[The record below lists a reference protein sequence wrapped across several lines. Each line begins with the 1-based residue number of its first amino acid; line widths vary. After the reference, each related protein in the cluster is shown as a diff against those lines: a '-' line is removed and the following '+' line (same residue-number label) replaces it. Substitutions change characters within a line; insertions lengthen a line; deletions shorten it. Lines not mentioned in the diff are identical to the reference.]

1 MVTHNQDTS
10 KIFKTRKRTNL
21 LKAPEQVA
29 ISFFVRHMPPF
40 ITSDM
45 LTGVG
50 FIGSVC
56 TLTGFLL
63 GMYDIHFLFL
73 CVLGLFINWFG
84 DSLDGRLAY
93 FRNTPRKWYGYSLDI
108 IMDWVNT
115 VLIGVGYYFYA
126 SEFFEIVAF
135 ILVILYGWAMIIAQ
149 LRYKVTNQYGIDSG
163 IFGPTE
169 MRIALAII
177 IILEFFF
184 PKTLG
189 YFVTGISA
197 VLFVLNIIDTRKLLK
212 LGNERDQLE
221 KEALNRKVS

>member
-1 MVTHNQDTS
+1 MITS
-10 KIFKTRKRTNL
+10 TAETNNIFKTRKRTNL
-21 LKAPEQVA
+21 LKVPEQMA
-29 ISFFVRHMPPF
+29 ISFLVKRMPAF

-45 LTGVG
+45 LTVVG

-56 TLTGFLL
+56 TLAGFLL
-63 GMYDIHFLFL
+63 AIYNINLLFL
-73 CVLGLFINWFG
+73 CVIGLFINWFG

-108 IMDWVNT
+108 TMDWINT
-115 VLIGVGYYFYA
+115 VLIGAGYYFYA

-149 LRYKVTNQYGIDSG
+149 LRYKITNQYGIDSG

-184 PKTLG
+184 PRTLG
-189 YFVTGISA
+189 YFVTGISI
-197 VLFVLNIIDTRKLLK
+197 VLFILNIIDTRKLLL
-212 LGNERDQLE
+212 LGNQRDRLE
-221 KEALNRKVS
+221 KEIKNKKDF

>member
-1 MVTHNQDTS
+1 MTEEITKDVSH
-10 KIFKTRKRTNL
+10 IFKTRKRTNL
-21 LKAPEQVA
+21 LKVPEQVA
-29 ISFFVRHMPPF
+29 LSFFVKRIPRF

-50 FIGSVC
+50 FLGS
-56 TLTGFLL
+56 LLIFAGFLL
-63 GMYDIHFLFL
+63 AIYQIHFLFL
-73 CVLGLFINWFG
+73 CVAGLFINWFG

-108 IMDWVNT
+108 TMDWINT

-126 SEFFEIVAF
+126 AVFFKIVAF

-169 MRIALAII
+169 MRIALAIVI
-177 IILEFFF
+177 IVEFIF
-184 PKTLG
+184 PRTLG
-189 YFVTGISA
+189 YFAGGICL
-197 VLFVLNIIDTRKLLK
+197 VLFFLNLIDTRKLLHM
-212 LGNERDQLE
+212 GNKRDALE
-221 KEALNRKVS
+221 KGMKQKNP